1 MTQMKLISSD
11 KLVDDVW
18 GKIGTP
24 ERDAMEDKLEE
35 EVKSY
40 YVGEAIKKAR
50 ISQKLTQKQL
60 GEKAGVN
67 CSQVSMAERGMN
79 ITISTLSKLLRAMG
93 MEAHLN
99 ISNMG
104 VFSI

>member
-1 MTQMKLISSD
+1 MAQMKLISSD

-40 YVGEAIKKAR
+40 NVGEAIKKAR

-67 CSQVSMAERGMN
+67 CNQVSMAERGMN

-93 MEAHLN
+93 MEAQLN